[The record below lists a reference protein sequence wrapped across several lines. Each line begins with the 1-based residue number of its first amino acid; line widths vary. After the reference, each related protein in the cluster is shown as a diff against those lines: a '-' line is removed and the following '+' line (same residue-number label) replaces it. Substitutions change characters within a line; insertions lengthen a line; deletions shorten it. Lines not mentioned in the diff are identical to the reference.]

1 MVHTPAENGGGKG
14 KSILADKLNTMG
26 FEGTS
31 ISMEVD
37 NVMADAEDII
47 VDNEKTLVV
56 VSETEDSIENSDFVN
71 NTQRISIEKIPETNP
86 DLHQDM
92 RFLNSFWDNMVH
104 QELAKQG
111 IGDNVVNSL
120 GVDSQGFKKVKSKS
134 KRTTQKNIAARTD
147 FNIILGSHEYD
158 GTSSPARGP
167 MEDFVT
173 WTDQNHLIDM
183 PIVSSKFTW
192 SNGRS
197 GPHHTR
203 KRLHKD

>member
-1 MVHTPAENGGGKG
+1 MDHDLKEADNETKEKDHIIDLERQPTMVHTPAENGGGKG

-134 KRTTQKNIAARTD
+134 KRTTQKNIAARSNYTTR
-147 FNIILGSHEYD
+147 LMRGSANN
-158 GTSSPARGP
+158 SP
-167 MEDFVT
+167 
-173 WTDQNHLIDM
+173 
-183 PIVSSKFTW
+183 
-192 SNGRS
+192 
-197 GPHHTR
+197 
-203 KRLHKD
+203 